1 MRLSG
6 AGKKLIHGFEGLR
19 LKAYKAVPTEKYWTI
34 GYGHYGSDVTEGMSI
49 TKEKADELFAKDIA
63 KFEKAVNEAVKPE
76 INQNMFDAL
85 VSFAYNVGIGA
96 FTRSTLLKKLNEGD
110 FINASEE
117 FKKWNKS
124 SGKVLNGL
132 VRRRAMEME
141 LFRKAVPETKKA
153 PAKEQAKR
161 QYYVVKG
168 GDTLSYIAKKY
179 DTTVSKLLYL
189 NHKITNPNVIFIGQK
204 IRVK

>member
-1 MRLSG
+1 MKLSN

-34 GYGHYGSDVTEGMSI
+34 GYGHYGSDVKEGMEI
-49 TKEKADELFAKDIA
+49 DKKKAEELFEKDIA
-63 KFEKAVNEAVKPE
+63 KFEKAVNDSVTQE

-85 VSFAYNVGIGA
+85 VSFAYNVGVTA
-96 FTRSTLLKKLNEGD
+96 FKKSTLLKKINGGD
-110 FINASEE
+110 FIGASEE
-117 FKKWNKS
+117 FKRWNKS

-132 VRRRAMEME
+132 VRRRTMEAE

-153 PAKEQAKR
+153 TKAEQAKR
-161 QYYVVKG
+161 EYYVVKA
-168 GDTLSYIAKKY
+168 GDTLSYIAKRY

-189 NHKITNPNVIFIGQK
+189 NYKITNPNVIYIGQK
-204 IRVK
+204 VRVK

>member
-1 MRLSG
+1 MKLST

-34 GYGHYGSDVTEGMSI
+34 GYGHYGSDVKEGMEI
-49 TKEKADELFAKDIA
+49 DKKKAEEFFEKDIA
-63 KFEKAVNEAVKPE
+63 RFENAVNEYVKEE

-85 VSFAYNVGIGA
+85 VSFAYNVGVSA
-96 FTRSTLLKKLNEGD
+96 FANSTLLRKLNGGD
-110 FINASEE
+110 YVGAANE
-117 FKKWNKS
+117 FARWNKS

-132 VRRRAMEME
+132 VRRRTMEAD
-141 LFRKAVPETKKA
+141 LFRKAVPEPKKT
-153 PAKEQAKR
+153 AKAEQAKR
-161 QYYVVKG
+161 EYYVVKA

-179 DTTVSKLLYL
+179 KTTVMKLVYL
-189 NHKITNPNVIFIGQK
+189 NNKIKNPDVIYIGQK